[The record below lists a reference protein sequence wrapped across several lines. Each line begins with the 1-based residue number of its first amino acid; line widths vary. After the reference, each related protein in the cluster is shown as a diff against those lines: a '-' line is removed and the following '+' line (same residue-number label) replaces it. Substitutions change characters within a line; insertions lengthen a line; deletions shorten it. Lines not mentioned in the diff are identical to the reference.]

1 MIIVPLAQTIEHLC
15 HVADLRRA
23 MMQRLS
29 VPFVSRCSM
38 VCVLLSTTP
47 KSYSTVPLY
56 LLLSY
61 PVTAL
66 GRAQLRSLPLGRLRR
81 YIDAYNI
88 QIKNP
93 IDKNDLVDAAMAV
106 RVGRGISH
114 HVK

>member
-1 MIIVPLAQTIEHLC
+1 MPRRGPAQGYDAAPVCAFCFEMLNG
-15 HVADLRRA
+15 
-23 MMQRLS
+23 M
-29 VPFVSRCSM
+29 CSP
-38 VCVLLSTTP
+38 VYHTP
-47 KSYSTVPLY
+47 KLYSTVLLY
-56 LLLSY
+56 FPGLLSC